1 MAGLYESLMG
11 DAPQQP
17 QTLWQGIN
25 QGDGIPQAVPGNP
38 STIPQMALKQLL
50 QQDPRAFMPT
60 IDPGRTWGNRDR
72 NNVHPYDVQ
81 VARTYVQPPE
91 NI

>member
-1 MAGLYESLMG
+1 MQ
-11 DAPQQP
+11 PQQP
-17 QTLWQGIN
+17 QSLWQGIS
-25 QGDGIPQAVPGNP
+25 QGDSSPVMNGNMSP
-38 STIPQMALKQLL
+38 IAQMLAKQQV

-60 IDPGRTWGNRDR
+60 IDPGRTWGGRDS

-81 VARTYVQPPE
+81 VSRTNALPPE